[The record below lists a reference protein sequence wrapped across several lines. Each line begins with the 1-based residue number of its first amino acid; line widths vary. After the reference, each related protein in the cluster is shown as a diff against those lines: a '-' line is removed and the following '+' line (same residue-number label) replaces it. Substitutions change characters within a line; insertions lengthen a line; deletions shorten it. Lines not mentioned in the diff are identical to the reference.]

1 MPWPTCSW
9 VQVCR
14 VLCRSTWFIPKGQDS
29 LHLAVSCSVKGSES
43 TTRCYLLREWAEWEK
58 HSIITGRQRN
68 LRQTQDFSAFHPKTL
83 FFGLSDTL
91 SWLADQN
98 LGAQGTEF
106 RSFKNVLINNPEH
119 LPYMGGKHS
128 GDRFPQKQ
136 NISRVGRGTRK
147 VSKAET
153 LDKAHLTPQAW
164 CMCVPPRPLSS
175 PAPQCTR
182 WGSPGQR
189 CPAVLG
195 AVHNYCRAPTQVC
208 VSDHSLVPR
217 ENHEDHA
224 QLCCFSH
231 TVEAP
236 VYLGIIC
243 FLPWS
248 SLYSEQ
254 LLSFNKPLVKAFSFL

>member
-1 MPWPTCSW
+1 MEVHTKNTVVEEGWACRVQVGVGRADVPALQPSCEGAFQWDVHVCRRGVPWPTCFW

-91 SWLADQN
+91 SCLADQN

-119 LPYMGGKHS
+119 LPNMGGKHS

-164 CMCVPPRPLSS
+164 CTCVPPRPLSS

-182 WGSPGQR
+182 WGSPGWR
-189 CPAVLG
+189 CSAVLG
-195 AVHNYCRAPTQVC
+195 AVHRLLQG
-208 VSDHSLVPR
+208 
-217 ENHEDHA
+217 
-224 QLCCFSH
+224 SH
-231 TVEAP
+231 TG
-236 VYLGIIC
+236 LC
-243 FLPWS
+243 L
-248 SLYSEQ
+248 
-254 LLSFNKPLVKAFSFL
+254 